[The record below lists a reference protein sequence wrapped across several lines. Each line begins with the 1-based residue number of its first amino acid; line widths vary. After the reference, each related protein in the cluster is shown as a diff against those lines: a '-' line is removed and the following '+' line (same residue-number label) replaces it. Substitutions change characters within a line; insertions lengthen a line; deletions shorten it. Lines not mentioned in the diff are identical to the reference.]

1 MTVEI
6 MNNCGE
12 LPISFQTHS
21 PRMLW
26 TQTLHLLPMTQC
38 KQEAQLLQRDRAMLR
53 VIEDFAT
60 SHKVIQ
66 NNIVE
71 KGVSPFTVTMSDI
84 FSVK

>member
-1 MTVEI
+1 
-6 MNNCGE
+6 
-12 LPISFQTHS
+12 
-21 PRMLW
+21 
-26 TQTLHLLPMTQC
+26 MTQC

-71 KGVSPFTVTMSDI
+71 KGVSPFTVTMSEI